1 MTKELQ
7 KIKRQIIPILKKAGV
22 KKTEIFGSFAR
33 GDFNKRSDVDL
44 IVQLKTG
51 FGMFAFVQLKRD
63 LENKLGR
70 KVDLLTSKSIHR
82 LLKPHID
89 RDRVKV
95 Y

>member
-44 IVQLKTG
+44 IVHLGSKMGLFEFVKLKE
-51 FGMFAFVQLKRD
+51 D
-63 LENKLGR
+63 LEKKLGR
-70 KVDLLTSKSIHR
+70 RVDMITPKSIHK
-82 LLKPHID
+82 LLRPHIN
-89 RDRVKV
+89 RDKQKI